1 MMVQT
6 LTTVGYGDW
15 VSIDSY
21 ERIIDMFIQVLG
33 ATSFGYILA
42 KVTNFLGS
50 VNAYENQKRE
60 KLAEVSDY
68 LTENLCPKPLYSA
81 VIKQCRYSLQCKSE
95 YDEKTLLLALPDR
108 LSNEISFDIYSSTML
123 RIPMFG
129 YIDNK
134 QVALHIFLQVLYS
147 SLCYF
152 YIVFN
157 KSNDFTNLF
166 DI

>member
-1 MMVQT
+1 MQYVASLYMMVQT

-50 VNAYENQKRE
+50 INAHENQIRE

-68 LTENLCPKPLYSA
+68 LTESFCPKPLYSA
-81 VIKQCRYSLQCKSE
+81 VIKQCRHSLRCKSE
-95 YDEKTLLLALPDR
+95 YDEKTLLLSLPDR

-123 RIPMFG
+123 QIPMFD

-134 QVALHIFLQVLYS
+134 QVALHIFLQVRQYLTF
-147 SLCYF
+147 L
-152 YIVFN
+152 
-157 KSNDFTNLF
+157 L
-166 DI
+166 